1 MAWPK
6 GKTKTKTGGR
16 QKGTPNKRTQTLIER
31 AEALG
36 VDPFEV
42 LLYVAK
48 GDWKALGYKKG
59 TVKAGQFGSYE
70 VDLITLKDRMFAAS
84 DACQYIHPKRKAV
97 ELTGKGGGPL
107 DVFLNMTPEQRA
119 ATRADLEKRLGIR
132 AAKR

>member
-16 QKGTPNKRTQTLIER
+16 LKGTPNKRTQSLIER

-42 LLYVAK
+42 LLHVAK
-48 GDWKALGYKKG
+48 GDWKSLGYKTG
-59 TVKAGQFGSYE
+59 TTEGPFGSKPE
-70 VDLITLKDRMFAAS
+70 RITLKDRMHAAAE
-84 DACQYIHPKRKAV
+84 ACQYIHPKRKAV

-119 ATRADLEKRLGIR
+119 AARVELEKRLGISPG
-132 AAKR
+132 KR